1 MSGEITILVQFG
13 IAECKADE
21 LKEIFNKAVA
31 IARSEEPGTL
41 SFNQYFNEDNT
52 VCYSLERYTGS
63 EALVSHFKNAT
74 HNIQKLGDIAKV
86 ARVEVFGDISDEL
99 REIISPYKPTILQHY
114 SGYN

>member
-41 SFNQYFNEDNT
+41 SFNQYFDENNT

-86 ARVEVFGDISDEL
+86 ASRRHNPSTRTACAHRGQALEV
-99 REIISPYKPTILQHY
+99 Q
-114 SGYN
+114 